1 MHLRTSLGVDLAP
14 KYVSVIML
22 VRLHKLVVGIVEFR
36 RWQLV
41 VPLVGLVIILAVV
54 EVVSGEVVLLIL
66 SPDVRDE
73 L

>member
-1 MHLRTSLGVDLAP
+1 
-14 KYVSVIML
+14 ML
-22 VRLHKLVVGIVEFR
+22 VRLHKLVVGVAEFR